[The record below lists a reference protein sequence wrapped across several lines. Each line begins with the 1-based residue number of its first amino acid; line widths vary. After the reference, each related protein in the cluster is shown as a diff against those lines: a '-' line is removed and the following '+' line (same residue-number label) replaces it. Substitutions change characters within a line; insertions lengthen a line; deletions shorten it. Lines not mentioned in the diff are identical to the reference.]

1 VQYRPLGQTGIQ
13 VSRVA
18 LGCGNFGG
26 IGSAP
31 AFFGG
36 GESKP
41 EAFALMDAA
50 RELGITLFDTA
61 DAYGGGRSERWI
73 GDWLRERRD
82 EEVVLTT
89 KVFHSVAGDP
99 DDRGL
104 APDRIRRQLEG
115 SLKRL
120 GVDRV
125 DLYLTHAPDPETPL
139 EQTLATLDELRRK
152 GQVGAIGLSS
162 VGGQELE
169 TALAE
174 IRLDCI
180 QNSYSLLDRD
190 VEAEVLPLCER
201 HGVAFAAF
209 GPLAGGWLTG
219 KYRPGEPAPE
229 GSRMGTRPEGYR
241 HLETAAVYEGLESLR
256 AAAAERGVDLA
267 TLALA
272 WLLGEPRVAAVVV
285 GPRRPEH
292 LEPARAALEVELSPE
307 ERDALAGLFS

>member
-1 VQYRPLGQTGIQ
+1 MQYRPLGETGIQ

-139 EQTLATLDELRRK
+139 ELTLATLDELRRK
-152 GQVGAIGLSS
+152 GQVGAIGLSN

>member
-1 VQYRPLGQTGIQ
+1 MQYRPLGASGIS

-36 GESKP
+36 GESRE

-50 RELGITLFDTA
+50 RRLGITLFDTA

-73 GDWLRERRD
+73 GDWLRERGD

-89 KVFHSVAGDP
+89 KVFYSVEGDP

-104 APDRIRRQLEG
+104 APERIQRQFQG
-115 SLKRL
+115 SLERL
-120 GVDRV
+120 GVERV

-139 EQTLATLDELRRK
+139 ERTLEALDELRTAGR
-152 GQVGAIGLSS
+152 VRAIGLSN
-162 VGGQELE
+162 VGARELE
-169 TALAE
+169 TALGHTR
-174 IRLDCI
+174 IDCV

-201 HGVAFAAF
+201 HGIAFAAF

-219 KYRPGEPAPE
+219 KYRRGERPPE

-241 HLETAAVYEGLESLR
+241 HLETAAVYDGLELL
-256 AAAAERGVDLA
+256 AAAATERGVDLA

-272 WLLGEPRVAAVVV
+272 WLLGESRVTCAIV
-285 GPRRPEH
+285 GPRRPEQ
-292 LEPARAALEVELSPE
+292 LEPARAAFGLELSPDERE
-307 ERDALAGLFS
+307 ELASLFP

>member
-1 VQYRPLGQTGIQ
+1 MEYRPLGETGIQ
-13 VSRVA
+13 VSRIG

-36 GESKP
+36 GESRP

-99 DDRGL
+99 EDRGL
-104 APDRIRRQLEG
+104 APDRIRRQLAG
-115 SLKRL
+115 SLERL

-125 DLYLTHAPDPETPL
+125 DVYLTHAPDPETPL
-139 EQTLATLDELRRK
+139 EQTLAALDELRRE
-152 GQVGAIGLSS
+152 GRVGAIGLSN

-174 IRLDCI
+174 IRIDCV

-201 HGVAFAAF
+201 HGVAFSAF

-219 KYRPGEPAPE
+219 KYRRGEPAPE

-241 HLETAAVYEGLESLR
+241 HLETAAVYKGLESLR
-256 AAAAERGVDLA
+256 AAAAERGADLA
-267 TLALA
+267 TLGLA
-272 WLLGEPRVAAVVV
+272 WLLGEPRVAAVIV

-292 LEPARAALEVELSPE
+292 LEPVPAALELELSPE
-307 ERDALAGLFS
+307 ERDELAGLFS